1 MMDPSWTIYT
11 KYFPSCDATAPYYY
25 IHHYTVPSCIKQG
38 QGQESSKQRL
48 RRKKNHFAK
57 VESGFD
63 HKQDKQTRSLLF
75 PFEFDI
81 DIGKDV
87 SEKFI

>member
-1 MMDPSWTIYT
+1 MHRAGAGTRIIKT
-11 KYFPSCDATAPYYY
+11 TA
-25 IHHYTVPSCIKQG
+25 K
-38 QGQESSKQRL
+38 E
-48 RRKKNHFAK
+48 KKNHFAK